1 MSQGEQ
7 LNIGEMMFHH
17 TGDSHELDFEP
28 LGTIHLPQWDPIH
41 IGSLSLDLSPT
52 KYVVF
57 MILAALIVYTV
68 MRVAAVGVRR
78 AEREGRPPKGFASGV
93 EVLVL
98 YVRQEL
104 AISSIG
110 LEMGPVYA
118 PLIMTFFFFI
128 LTCNLLGLVPWG
140 GSPTGNLAV
149 TGALALISFA
159 VIEIG
164 GMRKLGFKGYMG
176 TIFLHV
182 DGLGKVGAT
191 VLMLFM
197 APIEILSKFIKPF
210 ALTVRLF
217 GNITAGH
224 FVILAMF
231 GVVFMF
237 GHLGLFSFGI
247 GIVTAIVVFGVML
260 LELLVAFLQAYL
272 FAVLTAVFIG
282 TMQHEH

>member
-1 MSQGEQ
+1 MSQGEK

-28 LGTIHLPQWDPIH
+28 LGKIHLPQWDPIQ

-57 MILAALIVYTV
+57 MILAAVIVYTV

-78 AEREGRPPKGFASGV
+78 AEREGTPPKGFASAV

-110 LEMGPVYA
+110 REMGPVYA

-159 VIEIG
+159 AIEIG

-237 GHLGLFSFGI
+237 GHLGMFSFGI
-247 GIVTAIVVFGVML
+247 GIVTAIVVFFVML

>member
-17 TGDSHELDFEP
+17 TGDSRELDFEP

-57 MILAALIVYTV
+57 MILAAVIVYTV

-78 AEREGRPPKGFASGV
+78 AERDGTPPKGFASGV

-110 LEMGPVYA
+110 PEMGPVYA

-164 GMRKLGFKGYMG
+164 GMRKLGFKGYLG

-237 GHLGLFSFGI
+237 GHLGMFSFGI

>member
-7 LNIGEMMFHH
+7 LDIGEMMFHH
-17 TGDSHELDFEP
+17 TGDAHELEFP
-28 LGTIHLPQWDPIH
+28 PFGVIHLPQWDPIQ

-57 MILAALIVYTV
+57 MILAAIIVYGV
-68 MRVAAVGVRR
+68 MRAAAIGVQR
-78 AEREGRPPKGFASGV
+78 AERAGTPPKGFASAV
-93 EVLVL
+93 EVMVL

-104 AISSIG
+104 AINSIG
-110 LEMGPVYA
+110 AEMGPRYA

-159 VIEIG
+159 AIEIG
-164 GMRKLGFKGYMG
+164 GMRKLGVKGYLG
-176 TIFLHV
+176 TIFVHV

-191 VLMLFM
+191 ALMIFM

-237 GHLGLFSFGI
+237 GHLGFFSFGI